1 MSHRKEQNIQSL
13 SGPQPIVSGPE
24 QREKLKWSKPR
35 VRSICHH
42 ATSGK
47 TPFPSESGFPLAG
60 PS

>member
-24 QREKLKWSKPR
+24 QREKLKWSKPQIR
-35 VRSICHH
+35 HIDH
-42 ATSGK
+42 AQTSGK
-47 TPFPSESGFPLAG
+47 SYPWWTEWGAFSG